1 MSAGASPA
9 TNRRFTLLVTPPPT
23 PNGPL
28 HVGHLSGPYL
38 AGDVAARAAAAA
50 GQDVVT
56 LCGLDSHQNYV
67 LAKAEAAGQPALET
81 VDHYAGLIRQAL
93 QAARVEYDIFTDP
106 TGDSDYRDAVAALLT
121 ELIAAKAVVIED
133 YALPVCSGCDRTL
146 HHVRVSGECPGCGT
160 GACGGTCEGC
170 GRFLTAATLQGAVS
184 ACCQAPPRLTLTQLP
199 VLKLEEHREQLLEV
213 WSQAN
218 IPPRVRQLIAGY
230 LADGLPDIP
239 MAYPSDWGI
248 EWRHGDAQL
257 RIDVWAEMA
266 IGYLFSVARHVEA
279 GRREHSG
286 ADVAGFAPSLADCL
300 ERWEP
305 VDRVWHFL
313 GIDNAFYYST
323 MIPALL
329 TAAGVRTDFLG
340 GLLVNEFLHLDGLKF
355 STSRNHAIW
364 AHEFLADT
372 DPGPLRAYLSW
383 CRPDCH
389 ETDFT

>member
-1 MSAGASPA
+1 
-9 TNRRFTLLVTPPPT
+9 
-23 PNGPL
+23 
-28 HVGHLSGPYL
+28 
-38 AGDVAARAAAAA
+38 
-50 GQDVVT
+50 
-56 LCGLDSHQNYV
+56 
-67 LAKAEAAGQPALET
+67 
-81 VDHYAGLIRQAL
+81 
-93 QAARVEYDIFTDP
+93 
-106 TGDSDYRDAVAALLT
+106 GDSDYRDAVAALLT

-133 YALPVCSGCDRTL
+133 YALPLCSGCDRTL

-389 ETDFT
+389 ETDFTNADHAAFTSWYDAVTGAQPASGIPERLADMELERAVRALRLESFDPALAVRCVLGSYPARPAEAAEVLRRITGERNAGA